1 MAEDQKKQIEVLL
14 QKHVQ
19 EYPIKL
25 SFPANVFGVKDSK
38 DSVSR
43 SLKEENGASE
53 DSSSANSYLKENVP
67 LRTSEDFINFRLMET
82 GLDFIGDEKV
92 PLSNVTESLQEF
104 ISDLQKT
111 GCYESVK
118 VYLGREKDTPSRS
131 ELKQLDVVLE
141 EKNWY
146 KLYVGGGIK
155 QDSQS
160 AISSSGMIPRV
171 QFETSASLINLGG
184 HTDVTQL
191 NYTVDQTST
200 PTVSLHH
207 TRPLYTLLSGDL
219 SDTVLNMDQGSKVG
233 VTLKALIDTVDFEH
247 SRSSKDHIQKLSV
260 KIANSTSGSSS
271 SGHGPASDD
280 VYTGLEWTLS
290 HRDVI
295 PRRHL
300 SLPYQYDASPEVISS
315 SGPNLKHSITL
326 DYRLNG
332 SLTDDRFNPTMGLDS
347 YGGIEVAGPPG
358 DVGFLKCWGGGA
370 IHIPLVDDAN
380 DQKKKN
386 IGFVRD
392 FLSGLTFHTA
402 LNGGI
407 IKPLRYGGLCASD
420 MTNISDRF
428 YVGGSHQLRGF
439 VPSGIGPRASTGGS
453 STPGG
458 DCVGGDVFYTAS
470 TSLSVPFP
478 GNDYLAKSGVRLFGF
493 ANVGTLTNL
502 DSAMNLRSFINS
514 SRVALG
520 GGVSLGTNM
529 GRLEATYSVP
539 LRYGPRDAR
548 RTFQAGVGFTFG

>member
-1 MAEDQKKQIEVLL
+1 MAEDQKKHIEVLL

-38 DSVSR
+38 DAVSR

-53 DSSSANSYLKENVP
+53 DSSSANSYVKENVP

-82 GLDFIGDEKV
+82 GLDFMGDEKV

-155 QDSQS
+155 QDNQS

-260 KIANSTSGSSS
+260 KVANSASGSSS

-280 VYTGLEWTLS
+280 AYTGLEWTLS

-358 DVGFLKCWGGGA
+358 DVGFFKCWGGGA
-370 IHIPLVDDAN
+370 IHIPIVDDVS
-380 DQKKKN
+380 DEEKKK

-407 IKPLRYGGLCASD
+407 IKPLRYGGLCAGD

-439 VPSGIGPRASTGGS
+439 VPSGIGPRASTGGL

-458 DCVGGDVFYTAS
+458 DSVGGDVFYTAS

-493 ANVGTLTNL
+493 ANAGTLTNF

-514 SRVALG
+514 SRIALG
-520 GGVSLGTNM
+520 GGVSLGTNI